1 MGYIGENSKFSFR
14 DGFCEPLADTVI
26 TSSDM
31 ADFGRALAGL
41 FNRITVGCENGNN
54 AYLMYAMSSGIA
66 ECGKEVFVC
75 EDTDLPSFTF
85 GLSVTAPD
93 CGIYFS
99 GSTLKLSFFSRNSH
113 FFTDAQL
120 ERIMTAGCSVIAERC
135 GKITPV
141 NSLRQ
146 LYINSINDSL
156 DGCSIPIKAGISC
169 GSKMIRKLWEE
180 FFSGEDD
187 SLVFQI
193 SDDGRHVNS
202 YSAEMG
208 FISHEKLIL
217 AYALISLENGGTL
230 YLPDSF
236 HYAAS
241 DISSCSN
248 IVVKYY
254 NPQYDIPDEAA
265 AQRFLTDPLFM
276 CTALARDREIFR
288 KALEKLPKFASAK
301 REIALNICSSEPFS
315 KTVFEANGRVNITKS
330 GKNRVTLSA
339 QAYSSETAAELCG
352 IWSEKLRRLS
362 SCNKLFH

>member
-14 DGFCEPLADTVI
+14 DGFCEPLADAVI
-26 TSSDM
+26 ISSDM

-41 FNRITVGCENGNN
+41 FNHITVGCENENN
-54 AYLMYAMSSGIA
+54 VHLMYAMSSGIA
-66 ECGKEVFVC
+66 ECGKDVFIC
-75 EDTDLPSFTF
+75 ENIDLPSFTF
-85 GLSVTAPD
+85 GLPITASD
-93 CGIYFS
+93 CGVYFS
-99 GSTLKLSFFSRNSH
+99 GSAPKFSFFSKNGY
-113 FFTDAQL
+113 FFTDTQL
-120 ERIMTAGCSVIAERC
+120 EKLMNAGCTPIAERC

-146 LYINSINDSL
+146 LYINSIRDSL
-156 DGCSIPIKAGISC
+156 GDCNIPIKAGISC
-169 GSKMIRKLWEE
+169 GSKIIRKLWEE
-180 FFSGEDD
+180 FFTGEDD
-187 SLVFQI
+187 SLIFQI
-193 SDDGRHVNS
+193 SDNGRHVNA
-202 YSAEMG
+202 YSTEKG

-241 DISSCSN
+241 DISSDNN
-248 IVVKYY
+248 IVIKYY
-254 NPQYDIPDEAA
+254 NPQYNIPDEAA
-265 AQRFLTDPLFM
+265 AQRFLTNPLFM
-276 CTALARDREIFR
+276 CTAIAKDRGIFR

-315 KTVFEANGRVNITKS
+315 KTVFEENGRVNITRS

-352 IWSEKLRRLS
+352 IWSEKLRKLS
-362 SCNKLFH
+362 SCNKFFQ